1 MKIEQA
7 KIIFYEGL
15 EFLKMNGLDFKANQ
29 HAKRLRDVALSY
41 VAEIK
46 KEIKP
51 QAIFLTG
58 SSIVGCS
65 GKGSDIDIDVI
76 VTGSSKPLQKRIFE
90 TVPVDLQITSIRDWR
105 ENATVGE
112 NVRYLTHSV
121 PIYVNNPCILEEW
134 QTAIKK
140 YYSRRSYSAEYHRI
154 SNLIIEKEKDIEY
167 LKSHQRLFL
176 SILPLKWC
184 LIDAINLLIYKFKGC
199 PSNSAMLDEFKR
211 ISQIIGKPF
220 WYSKSLKLM
229 RFDLSATI
237 YKHLLLVYGRLFS
250 RMRVLIA
257 EHDNIVTRIKKLKMG
272 IFDASHA
279 LQELTTTINEKQ
291 LINKVE
297 RMIERKKNYNAG
309 YAFFCEAW
317 YNFFMFTPF
326 FMLKN
331 VDEQLSGNSIR
342 NIPYNIGFESWDA
355 DIKQMWI
362 EVSRAENICGPTIS
376 EWIELNKEILKECKP

>member
-1 MKIEQA
+1 MKTEQA
-7 KIIFYEGL
+7 KKIFNEGL
-15 EFLKMNGLDFKANQ
+15 EFLKMNGLEFNANQ
-29 HAKRLRDVALSY
+29 HAKKLRDVALSY

-46 KEIKP
+46 KEIKS

-90 TVPVDLQITSIRDWR
+90 TVPVDLQITSIRNWR
-105 ENATVGE
+105 ENATAGE

-134 QTAIKK
+134 QAAIKK
-140 YYSRRSYSAEYHRI
+140 YYSRQSYSAEYQRV
-154 SNLIIEKEKDIEY
+154 SKLIYGKEKDIEY
-167 LKSHQRLFL
+167 FKSHRRLFL
-176 SILPLKWC
+176 SILPLEWC
-184 LIDAINLLIYKFKGC
+184 LIDAINLLIYKYKGC
-199 PSNSAMLDEFKR
+199 PSNSTMLDEFKR
-211 ISQIIGKPF
+211 ISQIIGKTM
-220 WYSKSLKLM
+220 WYSKALQLM
-229 RFDLSATI
+229 RFDLNASSN
-237 YKHLLLVYGRLFS
+237 KHLLHVYKRLFT

-257 EHDNIVTRIKKLKMG
+257 DHGNIVTRLKKLKMG

-291 LINKVE
+291 LIDKVE

-331 VDEQLSGNSIR
+331 VDEQLSENSIK
-342 NIPYNIGFESWDA
+342 NLPYNIGFESWDA

-362 EVSRAENICGPTIS
+362 EVSRAENICEPMIS
-376 EWIELNKEILKECKP
+376 EWIELNKEILKESKP